1 MSNGYLRV
9 FAALDGTPAQ
19 DEVARKAVQIA
30 ADNHAELRFGH
41 VADAVPV
48 EVSALDFEELCA
60 EIRKELEVSL
70 ADILDDAR
78 KSKNIPHLELQV
90 EAGSTLE
97 TLDKRLI
104 APFDPDLVVCGERGL
119 STLRYAFVG
128 SVSTHLIRT
137 LKCDVLV
144 VKQRP

>member
-1 MSNGYLRV
+1 MQSRYLRV
-9 FAALDGTPAQ
+9 FAALDGTTAQ
-19 DEVARKAVQIA
+19 DEVARKAVQVA
-30 ADNHAELRFGH
+30 ADNNAELRFGH
-41 VADAVPV
+41 VVDAVPM
-48 EVSALDFEELCA
+48 EASALDFDELCN
-60 EIRKELEVSL
+60 EIRQEMETSL
-70 ADILDDAR
+70 ADILNDAR
-78 KSKNIPHLELQV
+78 ASGNIPRLELQV

-119 STLRYAFVG
+119 SNLRYAFVG